1 MYKKPPD
8 EVPDGLSS
16 REYQRLVTLYTLMGK
31 HSHAARA
38 HDYMAEMERRN
49 RSESEMTAGSE
60 LSADAPASGASRI
73 DANKLAGD
81 APRQSAGK
89 LDAQAGSRFAES
101 LIKLLLQIAQE
112 DTETAGANGQAT
124 EATSQSEDAV
134 QGSGE
139 DPLEDMKAQLREIG
153 LSAAEADEYV
163 GKLTAALNDRT
174 RQEPPPREVPENL
187 SAQQYYELALRYKQA
202 GWTEQARDALTLA
215 IELDGDGPWGQ
226 KASSFLRSKIP
237 RYPVPLMAE
246 QLNIQGYNQMYLNEG
261 EALRTFETLVE
272 EYPDFEWSYG
282 NLGSLLIKRSD
293 LNRAEELLIKS
304 VQINPYYINGWLHLS
319 RVYAI
324 QSRFAE
330 ADDCLKRVTRIDPDD
345 PSWRGIHDLV
355 EELKKDI

>member
-38 HDYMAEMERRN
+38 HSYMAEVERRT
-49 RSESEMTAGSE
+49 RSETEIADGSGG
-60 LSADAPASGASRI
+60 SDSPSGSASGL
-73 DANKLAGD
+73 DAKKLKE
-81 APRQSAGK
+81 P
-89 LDAQAGSRFAES
+89 DAQAGSRFAES
-101 LIKLLLQIAQE
+101 LMKLLMQIAKE
-112 DTETAGANGQAT
+112 DTESPGRVAESESG
-124 EATSQSEDAV
+124 SEDAV
-134 QGSGE
+134 PAGE
-139 DPLEDMKAQLREIG
+139 GDPLEDMKAQLQEIG
-153 LSAAEADEYV
+153 LSNAEADEYV
-163 GKLTAALNDRT
+163 RKLTAALNDMT
-174 RQEPPPREVPENL
+174 RQEPPPREVPESL
-187 SAQQYYELALRYKQA
+187 SAQQYYELALRYKHA

-261 EALRTFETLVE
+261 EAMRTFETLVE
-272 EYPDFEWSYG
+272 DYPDFEWPYG
-282 NLGSLLIKRSD
+282 NLGSLLIKRSE